1 VSVARALPL
10 QTPPGQATAVSSL
23 RKDTS
28 ALHEGTAARLRA
40 AAALKL
46 QRVVRG
52 HAGRMLVRQVIF
64 DMYSSYDVEEP
75 TGVHLRDVC
84 THSCIRTYEHTYIY
98 TNMYAY
104 THTHTHTH
112 GYTHTTTDTHTQ
124 PQPHTNKR
132 TNTHMCHES
141 NTSTH
146 IPYTYTHIDT
156 IAEAA
161 AEEDEGRWGAEGQWG
176 AAAAAIHLGHAAR
189 DVSGCLSPCS
199 DLCVQAR
206 YALNNGDLK
215 AGWQLYSHAREHS
228 SAHHDMRD
236 EVAEAVSAL
245 EAALEHTAPSG
256 GERGE
261 GLTRTAKD
269 HLAADQVDAVCQCS

>member
-1 VSVARALPL
+1 MSIARALPL

-28 ALHEGTAARLRA
+28 ALHEGMAARLRA

-104 THTHTHTH
+104 THTHTHTRIH
-112 GYTHTTTDTHTQ
+112 THNHNHTQTNAQTRTCVMKAIHPHTYYIHTHT
-124 PQPHTNKR
+124 
-132 TNTHMCHES
+132 
-141 NTSTH
+141 
-146 IPYTYTHIDT
+146 
-156 IAEAA
+156 
-161 AEEDEGRWGAEGQWG
+161 
-176 AAAAAIHLGHAAR
+176 
-189 DVSGCLSPCS
+189 
-199 DLCVQAR
+199 
-206 YALNNGDLK
+206 
-215 AGWQLYSHAREHS
+215 
-228 SAHHDMRD
+228 
-236 EVAEAVSAL
+236 
-245 EAALEHTAPSG
+245 
-256 GERGE
+256 
-261 GLTRTAKD
+261 
-269 HLAADQVDAVCQCS
+269 